1 MCAIVDAN
9 AASDVFGQDRTA
21 AGRGFFNWLAT
32 GDGILV
38 VGGKLLRELERTKCR
53 EWLPQA
59 ERAGRLIRADDN
71 DVDQR
76 TRYLRENETCKSTD
90 DHHVVALAQVSGAR
104 LLYTNDAALQKDFK
118 NPSLIKKPR
127 GKVFTTGISGKFGDK
142 KRALL
147 RRSVCTA
154 R

>member
-9 AASDVFGQDRTA
+9 AANDVFGEDRTE

-59 ERAGRLIRADDN
+59 ERAGRLVRADDN
-71 DVDQR
+71 DVDRKAQ
-76 TRYLRENETCKSTD
+76 YLEENELCKSKN
-90 DHHVVALAQVSGAR
+90 DHHVVALAQTSGAR
-104 LLYTNDAALQKDFK
+104 LLYTNDAALQEDFK
-118 NPSLIKKPR
+118 NRRLVKPR
-127 GKVFTTGISGKFGDK
+127 GRIYTTGFNDKFDRS

-147 RRSVCTA
+147 RNNVCMG